1 MKILEVV
8 TKRTIWAIAFTTGV
22 VFSYFGHLNHGAE
35 NYLLVILIGIALS
48 FLVKDLFKAN
58 QQK

>member
-1 MKILEVV
+1 MKILQAV

-22 VFSYFGHLNHGAE
+22 IFSYFGHLNHGTE

-48 FLVKDLFKAN
+48 FLVKDLLKAS
-58 QQK
+58 K